1 MRLSFHAL
9 YFLTYIIAAI
19 NLTASISFL
28 PRFYSDIIENTIL
41 IRIGIATTV
50 LVVIFAL
57 GSLGYHFIEGMSFF
71 DGFYM
76 TFITITTIGFSEI
89 KNLSDSG
96 RILTMVTF
104 VMGIGVISYIAS
116 QTTQLLFES
125 ELFRLRAMKKQLDKA
140 ENHYIICGYGRIG
153 HRIAEVLKEAG
164 IPLVIVE
171 NREESIERVRDD
183 RILYVEGN
191 AQEENVLKEAGV
203 ERARGLICALSKDQ
217 DNVFVT
223 LIARELNEDIF
234 ILVRTNERSNTRK
247 IYRAGADKVISPYE
261 IGADRMANVILRPHV
276 DQFIDRITGGE
287 QDHVFDEV
295 KVFEGADMAGQ
306 TLAEA
311 KIRQKYFVVIIAIV
325 PEENQGILFNPG
337 SDDVIN
343 IGDSLIVLGDVDRIE
358 SLRRE
363 GCNDQR
369 DLSDRVSK
377 HQFSEVIES
386 SNFNIE
392 GKS

>member
-1 MRLSFHAL
+1 MR
-9 YFLTYIIAAI
+9 
-19 NLTASISFL
+19 
-28 PRFYSDIIENTIL
+28 RFYSDIIESRIIL
-41 IRIGIATTV
+41 RIGIASVV
-50 LVVIFAL
+50 LVIVFGL
-57 GSLGYHFIEGMSFF
+57 SSLGYHFIEDMSFF

-76 TFITITTIGFSEI
+76 TFITITTIGFSELQ
-89 KNLSDSG
+89 NLSPAG
-96 RILTMVTF
+96 RILTMSIF

-125 ELFRLRAMKKQLDKA
+125 ELFRKRAMKSQLEKM

-153 HRIAEVLKEAG
+153 HRIAEVLREAE
-164 IPLVIVE
+164 IPLVVVE
-171 NREESIERVRDD
+171 NRDESIERVRGD
-183 RILYVEGN
+183 RILYVQGN
-191 AQEENVLKEAGV
+191 AQEESVLKEAGI

-223 LIARELNEDIF
+223 LIARELNENIF
-234 ILVRTNERSNTRK
+234 ILVRTNERPNTRK

-295 KVFEGADMAGQ
+295 KVFEGANLAGK

-311 KIRQKYFVVIIAIV
+311 KIRQKYFVVIIAII
-325 PEENQGILFNPG
+325 PKGNKGILFNPG
-337 SDDVIN
+337 SDDTLN
-343 IGDSLIVLGDVDRIE
+343 EGDSLIVLGDVEQID
-358 SLRRE
+358 SLRTD
-363 GCNDQR
+363 GCNDKR

-377 HQFSEVIES
+377 HQFSDVLS
-386 SNFNIE
+386 SSEFNLE
-392 GKS
+392 GKSKPSP